1 MKCTIRKIIEW
12 YIKLSNIRKALDQK
26 SIDVQVTTFN
36 DTIRNTFRNFV
47 PNKYITFDDK
57 DPVRISETIKSKI
70 KTNHIHYKSYLQNL
84 FFCTILRWFII
95 SVKNAFLGLFF
106 RKQKCTSFS
115 SDRKI
120 LMPLLSLSSTKAC
133 LSFLKF

>member
-70 KTNHIHYKSYLQNL
+70 KTNHIQNL

-95 SVKNAFLGLFF
+95 SVKNAFLGLSF

>member
-70 KTNHIHYKSYLQNL
+70 KTNHIQNL

-106 RKQKCTSFS
+106 RKQKRTRVFQWQEDINDVVISA
-115 SDRKI
+115 
-120 LMPLLSLSSTKAC
+120 LSSTKLC
-133 LSFLKF
+133 LSFWNFNF

>member
-36 DTIRNTFRNFV
+36 DTILNTFRNFV

-70 KTNHIHYKSYLQNL
+70 KTNHIQNL